1 MELDIEMNE
10 ERKNKTA
17 FDFDGVFIPDCDKI
31 PTVGDTLEFYELTMY
46 MKPIFEPVGEW
57 YLLTARLAEH
67 EEMTKS
73 WMLKHFKNQPKEIY
87 HSRTNDEAP
96 EAYKLRM
103 VKEKD
108 IDVFV
113 ESDPMVVRHIQREL
127 PDMAVVHFADFCQIY
142 LNYNAG
148 T

>member
-1 MELDIEMNE
+1 MELDTEMNE

-17 FDFDGVFIPDCDKI
+17 FDFDGVFVPDCEKI
-31 PTVGDTLEFYELTMY
+31 PTVGDTLEFFELTMY

-67 EEMTKS
+67 EEITKS
-73 WMLKHFKNQPKEIY
+73 WLLKHFKNQPKEIY
-87 HSRTNDEAP
+87 HSRTSDEEP
-96 EAYKLRM
+96 EAYKARM
-103 VKEKD
+103 IKEHD

-113 ESDPMVVRHIQREL
+113 ESDPRTVRHIQREY
-127 PDMAVVHFADFCQIY
+127 PDMAVVHFADFCQMY